1 MIILQIIRLISI
13 ISFTFIIFLGLYAA
27 IESIPK
33 NIKDKNYELIYTNT
47 VKIITTL
54 YILGII
60 YYIAILI
67 K

>member
-1 MIILQIIRLISI
+1 MIILQILRLISI

-33 NIKDKNYELIYTNT
+33 NIKDRDYELIYTNT
-47 VKIITTL
+47 VKVIITL

-60 YYIAILI
+60 YYFCLI
-67 K
+67 IK